1 MNVTSKGQVTIPIAM
16 REQLGILPNTRVEF
30 RLRGQEI
37 VLRKVESDRRR
48 GREIVGRLR
57 GKGSSKLSTDEILRL
72 TRGD

>member
-1 MNVTSKGQVTIPIAM
+1 MNVTSKGQVTIPIEM
-16 REQLGILPNTRVEF
+16 RERLGILPNTRVEF